1 MSRPLPRQGSFGAWK
16 GVAVAGFDSLVREG
30 EHRGSVRKESSIV
43 IEGGRR
49 LCGAVPISGSKN
61 AALALIAGALLAS
74 DGQTVLRNL
83 PRISDIADLVAILE
97 GIGVRTGFEEDGRTV
112 CLDATVLRTHE
123 PPSALVSRMRG
134 SLQLLGP
141 MLSRIGRVRLA
152 QPGGCNIGAR
162 AIDLHEKGLRAL
174 GSTIEV
180 GEGSIF
186 AEAPSTGL
194 RGAAVYLDKPSVGA
208 TMNLMMAAALAQG
221 ETIIENAA
229 QEPDVED
236 LANLI
241 VAMGGDVSGQGT
253 GLVRV
258 RGVAALH
265 GAEFEVSPDRIE
277 GGTYAMAAAI
287 TGGDL
292 FLLGANPAH
301 LRPILMKLAELGLVI
316 EESASGIRV
325 AHPDPGRRLPAV
337 DLIAMPHPGFPTD
350 LQQPWSSLATLADGT
365 CTVVDKVYEGRFR
378 HLGELARMGAKVKVE
393 GQTAVITGVSSLS
406 GAEIDASDLR
416 AGAGLVL
423 AGLAARGRT
432 RVYGIRHI
440 DRGYENLVNK
450 LAAVGASIWREDS
463 SGERVEGDA
472 PWASD

>member
-1 MSRPLPRQGSFGAWK
+1 MAGSD
-16 GVAVAGFDSLVREG
+16 VIVRDG
-30 EHRGSVRKESSIV
+30 ERRASARREPSIV
-43 IEGGRR
+43 IEGGHR
-49 LCGAVPISGSKN
+49 LSGTVPISGSKN
-61 AALALIAGALLAS
+61 AALALIAGALLPAE
-74 DGQTVLRNL
+74 GETVLRNL
-83 PRISDIADLVAILE
+83 PRITDIADLVAILDC
-97 GIGVRTGFEEDGRTV
+97 IGVRTRFEDDGRTV
-112 CLDATVLRTHE
+112 RIDATKLRTYE
-123 PPSALVSRMRG
+123 PPSDLVSRMRG

-141 MLSRIGRVRLA
+141 VLARIGRVRLA

-174 GSTIEV
+174 GAAIEV

-186 AEAPSTGL
+186 AEAPSGGL

-208 TMNLMMAAALAQG
+208 TMNLMMAAALADG

-241 VAMGGDVSGQGT
+241 VAMGGSVSGQGT

-258 RGVAALH
+258 HGVPRLH
-265 GAEFEVSPDRIE
+265 GADFVVSADRIE

-292 FLLGANPAH
+292 FLEGAQAAH
-301 LRPILMKLAELGLVI
+301 LRPILMKLAELGLRI
-316 EESASGIRV
+316 EESPRGVRV
-325 AHPDPGRRLPAV
+325 SHPAPGERLAAV

-350 LQQPWSSLATLADGT
+350 LQQPWSSLVAALADGT

-393 GQTAVITGVSSLS
+393 GQTAVITGV
-406 GAEIDASDLR
+406 GALGGADVEASDLR

-440 DRGYENLVNK
+440 DRGYENLVAK
-450 LAAVGASIWREDS
+450 LAAVGASIWREDAAGNPVREELQWV
-463 SGERVEGDA
+463 SG
-472 PWASD
+472 